1 MQIKYNAIP
10 KRDVKYCTEEFTIQ
24 EALTMLEET
33 GYRCIPVL
41 DKEGQKFI
49 GNIYK
54 SRIYEY
60 IIKNTGSTEEKVT
73 HLVKDEDIF
82 TYEQSSF
89 FKIFFTISKYPY
101 VAVLTEDGNFS
112 GIVTHANVMA
122 LLEDSWGVKSGSYA
136 LTISTHEY
144 QGALKKIVSIIR
156 KYTNI
161 QSLLTLDNESTFL
174 RRVIVTLPKHTSE
187 ETFHE
192 IVEKLQKEGFRVF
205 DIEKF

>member
-10 KRDVKYCTEEFTIQ
+10 KKDVKVCTEEYTIQ
-24 EALTMLEET
+24 EALEVLEET

-41 DKEGQKFI
+41 DKDNKKFL

-60 IIKNTGSTEEKVT
+60 MVKNAGPITDSILKLT
-73 HLVKDEDIF
+73 KDEDIV
-82 TYEQSSF
+82 TYEDSSF
-89 FKIFFTISKYPY
+89 FKIFFTIKKYPY
-101 VAVLTEDGNFS
+101 VAVLKENGDFA
-112 GIVTHANVMA
+112 GILTHANVMS
-122 LLEDSWGVKSGSYA
+122 LLEDSWGVKTGSYA

-144 QGALKKIVSIIR
+144 QGALKNIVTIIK
-156 KYTNI
+156 KYCNI

-174 RRVIVTLPKHTSE
+174 RRVIVTLPKDTTE
-187 ETFHE
+187 KQFHE
-192 IVEKLQKEGFRVF
+192 IVQKLEKEGFRVF

>member
-1 MQIKYNAIP
+1 MQIKYNSIP
-10 KRDVKYCTEEFTIQ
+10 KKDVNYCTELFTIE
-24 EALTMLEET
+24 EALALLEKS

-41 DKEGQKFI
+41 DKNEKKFL

-54 SRIYEY
+54 SNIYEY
-60 IIKNTGSTEEKVT
+60 IVKKVGAT
-73 HLVKDEDIF
+73 DENIMSLVKDAEIF
-82 TYEQSSF
+82 TYENSSF

-101 VAVLTEDGNFS
+101 VAMLTEEGDFA

-122 LLEDSWGVKSGSYA
+122 LLEDSWGVKTGGYS

-144 QGALKKIVSIIR
+144 QGALKKIVTDIN
-156 KYTNI
+156 KYCNI

-174 RRVIVTLPKHTSE
+174 RRVIVTLPKNLSE
-187 ETFHE
+187 EKFHE
-192 IVEKLQKEGFRVF
+192 IITKLERDGFRVF

>member
-10 KRDVKYCTEEFTIQ
+10 KQDVKFCTEQYTIK
-24 EALTMLEET
+24 EALALLEET
-33 GYRCIPVL
+33 GFRCIPVL
-41 DKEGQKFI
+41 DKNEQKFL

-54 SRIYEY
+54 ARIYEY
-60 IIKNTGSTEEKVT
+60 IIKNSGSTDEQVT
-73 HLVKDEDIF
+73 KLIKDADIF
-82 TYEQSSF
+82 TYEHSSF

-101 VAVLTEDGNFS
+101 VAVLTEEGHFS

-122 LLEDSWGVKSGSYA
+122 LLEDSWGLKTGSYA

-144 QGALKKIVSIIR
+144 QGALKKIVSIIK
-156 KYTNI
+156 KYSNI

-174 RRVIVTLPKHTSE
+174 RRVIVTLPKDTDE
-187 ETFHE
+187 ETFHDVVQRLE
-192 IVEKLQKEGFRVF
+192 KEGFRVF

>member
-10 KRDVKYCTEEFTIQ
+10 KKDVKVCTEGYTIQ
-24 EALTMLEET
+24 EALELLEES

-41 DKEGQKFI
+41 DKDNKKFL

-60 IIKNTGSTEEKVT
+60 MVKNAGPISDSVTKLIRDEE
-73 HLVKDEDIF
+73 IF
-82 TYEQSSF
+82 TYENSSF
-89 FKIFFTISKYPY
+89 FQVFFTIKKYPY
-101 VAVLTEDGNFS
+101 VAVLKENGDFA
-112 GIVTHANVMA
+112 GILTHANVMA
-122 LLEDSWGVKSGSYA
+122 LLEDSWGLKTGSYG

-144 QGALKKIVSIIR
+144 KGALKNIVSIIK
-156 KYTNI
+156 KYCNI

-174 RRVIVTLPKHTSE
+174 RRVIVTLPKNTTE
-187 ETFHE
+187 KQFNE
-192 IVEKLQKEGFRVF
+192 IVEKLEKEGFRVF